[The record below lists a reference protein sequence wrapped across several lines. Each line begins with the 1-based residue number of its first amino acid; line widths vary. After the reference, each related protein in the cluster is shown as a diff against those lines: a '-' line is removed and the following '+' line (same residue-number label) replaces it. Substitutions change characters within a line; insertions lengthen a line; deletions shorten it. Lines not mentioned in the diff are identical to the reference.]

1 MEPEHR
7 WMEAVAAGD
16 EAAFEQL
23 IARHSSVVLNTIR
36 RFVGDTGRAEEL
48 TQEVFL
54 RVWRAAPRYEP
65 TAAFRTWLFTIV
77 RRLCWNELRRVGR
90 EVSIDEELGEGP
102 SPGGIARLASE
113 EPLPEDRLLSAERA
127 TAVRAAIQDLPPGPA
142 DGSNLPTIRGAFVRG
157 NCPSA
162 GNNGLGGKKSSG
174 SSTPHLG
181 EAPCSVSGEIM
192 DKRHETFTSL
202 WGLRD

>member
-23 IARHSSVVLNTIR
+23 IARHGSVVLNTIR

-77 RRLCWNELRRVGR
+77 RRLCWNELRRAGR
-90 EVSIDEELGEGP
+90 EVSIDDELGEGP
-102 SPGGIARLASE
+102 SGGGIARLTSE
-113 EPLPEDRLLSAERA
+113 EPLPEDRLLLAERA
-127 TAVRAAIQDLPPGPA
+127 TAVRAAIQDLPPAQRMAVICRRYEELSYEEIAEALGTTVSA
-142 DGSNLPTIRGAFVRG
+142 VKSLLVR
-157 NCPSA
+157 A
-162 GNNGLGGKKSSG
+162 RRALAKR
-174 SSTPHLG
+174 L
-181 EAPCSVSGEIM
+181 APLVE
-192 DKRHETFTSL
+192 R
-202 WGLRD
+202 

>member
-127 TAVRAAIQDLPPGPA
+127 TVVRAAIQDLPPAQRMAVICRRYEELSYEEIAQALGTTVSA
-142 DGSNLPTIRGAFVRG
+142 VKSLLVR
-157 NCPSA
+157 A
-162 GNNGLGGKKSSG
+162 RRTLAKR
-174 SSTPHLG
+174 L
-181 EAPCSVSGEIM
+181 APLVEG
-192 DKRHETFTSL
+192 DK
-202 WGLRD
+202 